1 MTENRETRN
10 RILGCARDLYLEG
23 GLQGVTM
30 RRVAKC
36 AGLSA
41 TAIYRHFED
50 KEHLLMAVFEEG
62 FRVFSRY
69 LWESL
74 AGESPQ
80 ERFRSAGEAYLR
92 FGLEQPH
99 YYKVC
104 FMAPAEELGHHEL
117 PENTQE
123 KFKNS
128 FQFLVDRIR
137 EMMDLGVFKEADPEL
152 TAFTVWSH
160 CHGLVSLYI
169 GGGSRCGNEEEF
181 EELYWKSMD
190 QLFGGLRAAD

>member
-1 MTENRETRN
+1 MTDNHETRN

-30 RRVAKC
+30 RGVARC
-36 AGLSA
+36 ADLTA

-69 LWESL
+69 MWKSL
-74 AGESPQ
+74 GGASPE
-80 ERFRSAGEAYLR
+80 ERFRSAGQAYLR

-104 FMAPAEELGHHEL
+104 FMSPAEELGYHEL
-117 PENTQE
+117 PESAQE
-123 KFKNS
+123 NLKNA
-128 FQFLVDRIR
+128 FQFVVDRIR
-137 EMMDLGVFKEADPEL
+137 EMMDAGLFAEADPEL
-152 TAFTVWSH
+152 TATTVWSH
-160 CHGLVSLYI
+160 SHGLVSLYI
-169 GGGSRCGNEEEF
+169 GGGSGCSSEEEF
-181 EELYWKSMD
+181 EELYWKSME
-190 QLFGGLRAAD
+190 QLFQGLVKAR